1 VGDLLQGELLEEL
14 AGDFP
19 AKVDFAASHG
29 FEGRWQFGGRSA
41 LEQEPAAPDFNAC
54 NTYSSLGCIER
65 MDSGELQ
72 GVFQQSFLPSKHA
85 KTASLVIFSREDN
98 RRAGSRGPV
107 TLSHHSPESSRET
120 LFEVEP
126 PFAAL

>member
-1 VGDLLQGELLEEL
+1 MALVAVKQMPEPTLDL
-14 AGDFP
+14 AGSVK
-19 AKVDFAASHG
+19 A
-29 FEGRWQFGGRSA
+29 
-41 LEQEPAAPDFNAC
+41 
-54 NTYSSLGCIER
+54 
-65 MDSGELQ
+65 DSGELQ
-72 GVFQQSFLPSKHA
+72 GFFQQGFLPSKHA